1 MVSSTSFAWSGL
13 AAVLLVGMATFTD
26 ARGHPDRR
34 PDCTQEQMKKGFNP
48 ACHPTKI
55 LPTFRPNFTAT
66 DFVEQ
71 SIQDMGGKT
80 AFYAKQPFSKPALSI
95 CMAVVEGMK
104 YAQTTGFGTSCKPR
118 DYPGCYQ
125 FLKTD
130 TCADLME
137 RDVNN
142 LFGIGLSQRE
152 TRTTTD
158 LKNTVLHTFVL
169 SENCR
174 LADKTMQGLCLS
186 TLEGLHA
193 ANYTQLLAKVVKI
206 QQMKYQRVGKKIQE
220 FAVLRG
226 ASIGVGPPVSVEEEE
241 KEEIEADSD
250 LDSDN
255 FSLLSFGK
263 YLNNIFLMVAGV
275 GLLAA
280 GCLYYFVTPE
290 RRAEGVQLATDF
302 AKRAQ
307 VEGLKLRKH
316 MEKGVP
322 DKEFFSKALSAM
334 KAKAMSQQ
342 EEENVVDAEDGV
354 SLSSPGGATP
364 EDNKRPS
371 AVLLAHKEASLK
383 YIGSPRSVQ
392 KLPRD
397 TQTKTQDLK
406 EKLKKI
412 KQLRSRP

>member
-1 MVSSTSFAWSGL
+1 MVSSTSFAWLGL
-13 AAVLLVGMATFTD
+13 AAILLVGMATFTD

-71 SIQDMGGKT
+71 SIQDMGGKM

-95 CMAVVEGMK
+95 CLAVIEGMK

-137 RDVNN
+137 RDVKK
-142 LFGIGLSQRE
+142 LFGIGLSQHE

-169 SENCR
+169 AENCR
-174 LADKTMQGLCLS
+174 LADKRMQGLCLS

-193 ANYTQLLAKVVKI
+193 ANYTQLLAKVVTI

-226 ASIGVGPPVSVEEEE
+226 ASIGVGPPGPIQEEETPAATHSGGNL
-241 KEEIEADSD
+241 IRSFGRF
-250 LDSDN
+250 LNSL
-255 FSLLSFGK
+255 FSLL
-263 YLNNIFLMVAGV
+263 AGV

-280 GCLYYFVTPE
+280 GCLYYLVTPE
-290 RRAEGVQLATDF
+290 RRAEIIKQAADL

-307 VEGLKLRKH
+307 VEGLKLRNNL
-316 MEKGVP
+316 EKVVP
-322 DKEFFSKALSAM
+322 EKESFSKALSAM
-334 KAKAMSQQ
+334 KAKGMLQQ
-342 EEENVVDAEDGV
+342 EEENVVDAGDGV
-354 SLSSPGGATP
+354 PLSSSGGAAP
-364 EDNKRPS
+364 EDNKKPS
-371 AVLLAHKEASLK
+371 AVLLAHKEALLK
-383 YIGSPRSVQ
+383 DTAPPRVV
-392 KLPRD
+392 PN
-397 TQTKTQDLK
+397 TQRKAQDLK
-406 EKLKKI
+406 ERLEKFS
-412 KQLRSRP
+412 QLRSRP